1 MKAKAIALIIV
12 IAANARAQTAVPD
25 SAKQKSIQDNSF
37 LVEEAYNQEA
47 GVVQHINALN
57 IDPTGKSYEY
67 DFTQEWPVG
76 GITHQLSYTLPLVH
90 SDISPKS
97 TGIGDVLLNYRYQ
110 LVGDGDA
117 VVAVSPRFSV
127 ALPTGDWK
135 KGAGSGAAG
144 YEALVPVSVV
154 ISNLFVTHWDAGM
167 RHTPSARNSAGD
179 RAGITK
185 YTLAASGILLLMPTL
200 NLMLETIWSREDAVV
215 GKGEVV
221 TGNSWAISPGI
232 RGAFNFQ
239 SKLQIVP
246 GIGFPIGV
254 GPSRGNHGVFLYL
267 SFEHPFNSEGRGEK
281 K

>member
-1 MKAKAIALIIV
+1 MRAKAFALIIV
-12 IAANARAQTAVPD
+12 IAANARAQNAVPD
-25 SAKQKSIQDNSF
+25 SAKAKPIQDNSF

-47 GVVQHINALN
+47 GVVQHISALN
-57 IDPTGKSYEY
+57 IDRTGKSYEY

-76 GITHQLSYTLPLVH
+76 SITHQLSYTLPLVH
-90 SDISPKS
+90 SDIAPRS

-110 LVGDGDA
+110 LVGDGNA

-135 KGAGSGAAG
+135 KGVGNGAAG
-144 YEALVPVSVV
+144 YEALVPMSVV
-154 ISNLFVTHWDAGM
+154 VSDLLVTHWDAGV
-167 RHTPSARNSAGD
+167 RYTPSARNAAGD

-215 GKGEVV
+215 GNGKVV
-221 TGNSWAISPGI
+221 AGNSWAISPGI

-254 GPSRGNHGVFLYL
+254 GPSRGSHGVFLYL
-267 SFEHPFNSEGRGEK
+267 SFEHPFNAEGRGDK
-281 K
+281 